1 MQISRRNLSIG
12 ILAVAIATIGAT
24 VSLGGA
30 SAKTKTPINTIG
42 SPGVAIKGYD
52 PVAYFKDGKPRR
64 GSNLYTFKYKGVTWR
79 FASAE
84 NRAAFIAAPDKY
96 EPAYGGYCAY
106 GVAKGALAK
115 IEPTAWAIR
124 NGKLYLNYDAEVQ
137 GNWSKDPAGYIR
149 AANGK
154 WPKLVGKK

>member
-1 MQISRRNLSIG
+1 MTNRRVVLLAA
-12 ILAVAIATIGAT
+12 LAVIFAAASVTMSTNGAFAR
-24 VSLGGA
+24 GKG
-30 SAKTKTPINTIG
+30 PINTIG

-64 GSNLYTFKYKGVTWR
+64 GSKDHTFNYKGVVWR

-84 NRAAFIAAPDKY
+84 NKAAFVADPAKY

-106 GVAKGALAK
+106 GVAKGAMVK

-124 NGKLYLNYDAEVQ
+124 DGKL
-137 GNWSKDPAGYIR
+137 
-149 AANGK
+149 
-154 WPKLVGKK
+154 